1 MNKNFLCPKPWTD
14 IIFDQRGKSFC
25 CESSLGHKDEANHYL
40 ENNSEQRMLFR
51 EAILR
56 NKNQTSCQNCMN
68 FNCSNIYSERDLAL
82 QTNTNEVYKTTG
94 FDGKT
99 SQPIENIKINFSS
112 HPGVFRLTQSF
123 LSSKIQNELS
133 LLIEKQPELL
143 LFSNIHYPYV
153 AIDPDHSILL
163 NEVEKH
169 ITHIRSITIS
179 LNNTQDISTSLLFFK
194 DLSQR
199 ESLQNIDLKFESYYA
214 LFDESLTELSHIFK
228 SIKYTL
234 QSFGSFEVQAYLLGY
249 DLESLKKNIKENF
262 CNDSDFYFDNQLFI
276 TPYLFNLKK
285 DECDFQLQSKNTFYC
300 HHPFD
305 HSKTNLFP
313 TEIQQFL
320 HENYDIINQESTPL
334 EAREFLKF
342 NKVFDEVFQLKSPA
356 NLKELYNLCLEVP
369 ENPNHTQKVINSFFS
384 AIKDKN
390 LETALLLSKAI
401 DIRNLSVNKLKIA
414 AEFFLSSKELLL
426 SFNYFEVFLSKAKVI
441 TYTVKDLAWK
451 LKKSG
456 HHQAALQLHSK
467 ILNINPQETDA
478 LNSLVSGGFEK
489 LNKEE
494 TLFYIQLLDKYE
506 QKDSLGKI
514 QKSLLLKKIGRYEES
529 LNLHLEIIAQNDK
542 EELIRNSLISGGWLE
557 LNKDSS
563 IKLELFLEEKT
574 WPSEKLDSYKQLA
587 LIHKNHDN
595 IDKAYSYH
603 KKVLETNVAEEA
615 LEIID
620 SLYAG
625 GWDNLNHSHKKDL
638 IKLLK
643 EYAHFAPLRSN
654 ILSALYLKDL
664 GNLGESFD
672 LHLKLANKNIELI
685 ESSIVCGGWDE
696 LDSNRTESLI
706 VLLDNL
712 QPKFPKEVL
721 FQKALLLKKLNQIQE
736 SAKLH
741 LDYLE
746 TYSGDQIIIESLRA
760 GGWIESKNNQNE
772 RLIQF
777 YLNDS
782 ENLKS
787 CKAVSFGLKLL
798 GENEKSLKWHLKT
811 YQRFKD
817 QEIKESILGGGWNQQ
832 NEELKAQLKKFIEDH
847 FEELSLSQKAVYF
860 KEDNR
865 YDEAISLIRSSNSQD
880 NSLIQL
886 LLLPGWR
893 KLNFENHI
901 WYREFLY
908 KHLKFNEESK
918 VLLEYAKI
926 IREEYNEDEFLK
938 TLILLPDSENKRSF
952 LKTVDWQNMED
963 ESIMVL
969 VNELNNFNDEL
980 EFKIILSKIYF
991 KNHDYKNSYINFVSS
1006 LSNKTQLENF
1016 LSINWIE
1023 LDATDDKAHLEV
1035 IRSLNCPNSEEFRWL
1050 YPYSIAL
1057 AYTYSNLAE
1066 SKQVLIQLDCDTEV
1080 IARTT
1085 GLSQAAHLFHK
1096 VGLNG
1101 TAIKYFSLSDQRKS
1115 LDKEDL
1121 KLMGWLLK
1129 AEKRY
1134 PEALKFFQRVLL
1146 IDPTDLQALDEV
1158 KRLNSSYLNKI
1169 KNTLRKFI

>member
-25 CESSLGHKDEANHYL
+25 CESSLGHKDEANHYF

-51 EAILR
+51 EAILK
-56 NKNQTSCQNCMN
+56 NKNQTSCQNCIN
-68 FNCSNIYSERDLAL
+68 FNCSNIFSERDLAL
-82 QTNTNEVYKTTG
+82 QTSNEGVYRATG

-99 SQPIENIKINFSS
+99 NQPIENIKINFSS
-112 HPGVFRLTQSF
+112 HPGAFRLTQSF
-123 LSSKIQNELS
+123 LSNKIQNEIS

-143 LFSNIHYPYV
+143 LFSNIHYPHV

-163 NEVEKH
+163 QEVEKH
-169 ITHIRSITIS
+169 ITHIRNITIS
-179 LNNTQDISTSLLFFK
+179 LNNTQDISTSLSFFK
-194 DLSQR
+194 ELSKR

-214 LFDESLTELSHIFK
+214 LFDESLVELSQIFK

-234 QSFGSFEVQAYLLGY
+234 QSFGSFEIQAYLLGY
-249 DLESLKKNIKENF
+249 DVESLKKNIKENF
-262 CNDSDFYFDNQLFI
+262 SNDSKFHSENQLFI

-285 DECDFQLQSKNTFYC
+285 DECDFKLHSKSTFYC
-300 HHPFD
+300 HHSFD
-305 HSKTNLFP
+305 LSKTNLFP

-320 HENYDIINQESTPL
+320 HENYEITKQESPHL

-342 NKVFDEVFQLKSPA
+342 NKVFDEVFQIETPA
-356 NLKELYNLCLEVP
+356 NLKDLYNICLQVP
-369 ENPNHTQKVINSFFS
+369 ENPNHTQKVINSFIS

-401 DIRNLSVNKLKIA
+401 DIHNLSDAELKIA
-414 AEFFLSSKELLL
+414 AEFFLSSKKLLL

-441 TYTVKDLAWK
+441 TYTVKDLAWR

-456 HHQAALQLHSK
+456 HFHEALQLHSR
-467 ILNINPQETDA
+467 ILNINPLETDVI
-478 LNSLVSGGFEK
+478 NSLVSGGFEE
-489 LNKEE
+489 LNREQ
-494 TLFYIQLLDKYE
+494 TLFYIQLLDKYG
-506 QKDSLGKI
+506 QKDNSGKI
-514 QKSLLLKKIGRYEES
+514 QKSLLLKKIGMLEES
-529 LNLHLEIIAQNDK
+529 LSLHLAIIGKNEK
-542 EELIRNSLISGGWLE
+542 EELIRRSLISGGWLE
-557 LNKDSS
+557 LDKDSS
-563 IKLELFLEEKT
+563 KKLELFLEEKT

-587 LIHKNHDN
+587 LIHKNQNN
-595 IDKAYSYH
+595 IDKAYLYH
-603 KKVLETNVAEEA
+603 KKVLETDDAEES
-615 LEIID
+615 LEIIN

-625 GWDNLNHSHKKDL
+625 GWDNLNHLNKKDL

-643 EYAHFAPLRSN
+643 EHSQFAPLRSN
-654 ILSALYLKDL
+654 ILTALYLKDL

-672 LHLKLANKNIELI
+672 LHLKLADKNFELI
-685 ESSIVCGGWDE
+685 ESSIVCGGWDK
-696 LDSNRTESLI
+696 LDTNRTEALI
-706 VLLDNL
+706 ILLDNL

-721 FQKALLLKKLNQIQE
+721 FQKALLLKKLNRIQE

-746 TYSGDQIIIESLRA
+746 TFDSDEIIIESLRA

-777 YLNDS
+777 YLSDS
-782 ENLKS
+782 KNLKS

-798 GENEKSLKWHLKT
+798 GENEKSLKLHLET
-811 YQRFKD
+811 YQKFKD
-817 QEIKESILGGGWNQQ
+817 QEIKESILGGGWNLQSGV
-832 NEELKAQLKKFIEDH
+832 LKDLLKKFIEDH
-847 FEELSLSQKAVYF
+847 FEELSPFQKAVYF
-860 KEDNR
+860 KEDHRFN
-865 YDEAISLIRSSNSQD
+865 EAISIIRSSNFQD
-880 NSLIQL
+880 NSLTQL

-893 KLNFENHI
+893 KLNFENHN

-908 KHLKFNEESK
+908 KHLNSNKESK

-938 TLILLPDSENKRSF
+938 TLILLPDSEIKRSF
-952 LKTVDWQNMED
+952 LKTVDWQNMEED
-963 ESIMVL
+963 SVMIL
-969 VNELNNFNDEL
+969 VDELNKLNNEM

-991 KNHDYKNSYINFVSS
+991 KNHDYKNSYLNFVLS
-1006 LSNKTQLENF
+1006 LSNKAQLENF

-1023 LDATDDKAHLEV
+1023 LSATDVKTHLDT

-1066 SKQVLIQLDCDTEV
+1066 SKEVLAQLECDTEV
-1080 IARTT
+1080 IAKTT

-1096 VGLNG
+1096 VGLNE
-1101 TAIKYFSLSDQRKS
+1101 TAIKYFDLSDQREN

-1134 PEALKFFQRVLL
+1134 QDALKFFQRVLL

-1158 KRLNSSYLNKI
+1158 KRLNSGYLNKI